1 MPQAATACTTLE
13 DVGVECTQCGVQ
25 MSSHVGSSGQIR
37 YFHCPSC
44 CRWSTSMYSE
54 VLRADTKM
62 RSRPSARVEAA
73 PSSRPAPAPELGS
86 VKQRLASWL
95 EAISGADPYR
105 TLGVASSISDVGLR
119 ERYLA
124 LARTHHP
131 DKGGDADQMRR
142 INEAY
147 ERVLAH
153 RAQRVAA
160 AGGTRFETAA

>member
-13 DVGVECTQCGVQ
+13 DVDVECTQCGVR
-25 MSSHVGSSGQIR
+25 MSSHVGSSRQIR

-44 CRWSTSMYSE
+44 SRWTTSMYSE

-62 RSRPSARVEAA
+62 RAR
-73 PSSRPAPAPELGS
+73 RPAAAVPASTIGS
-86 VKQRLASWL
+86 VKDRLENWL
-95 EAISGADPYR
+95 LSLSGKDPYR
-105 TLGVASSISDVGLR
+105 TLGVIPSISDVGLR

-131 DKGGDADQMRR
+131 DKGGSAEDMRR

-147 ERVLAH
+147 EQALAH
-153 RAQRVAA
+153 RAQNRTPMHTPGLPLAS
-160 AGGTRFETAA
+160 R